1 MSDMKEDIRRKRL
14 NFQFLDIVLYV
25 ESDGE
30 G

>member
-1 MSDMKEDIRRKRL
+1 MSEMKEDIRRKRL